1 MVINLSSKAKSDEV
15 NGIAKRAIEI
25 IDNSNIKDVHIG
37 GLNKLLK
44 EAVKD
49 LTAALNKSSGS
60 DLTPFVQK
68 LERLRDKGLKCFF
81 KTIYAACFRL
91 NEEIEEAAKKLKK
104 VIKRHGSTMYNLP
117 QDQQTSKMASLFEE
131 LARPDLVKAI
141 ELTSTQILLDE
152 TKQANQ
158 NYLAELNK
166 RDQEEKKKH
175 EEKLVGENVKKTR
188 VNLEKILNNLD
199 SVLEVT
205 EDQSYHKLFNDLEG
219 IIEEMNAKIKAR
231 ETRKGNDD
239 EEKE

>member
-1 MVINLSSKAKSDEV
+1 MVIHLSSKAKSDEV

-25 IDNSNIKDVHIG
+25 IDNSTIQDKHIG

-60 DLTPFVQK
+60 DLTPLVQE

-81 KTIYAACFRL
+81 KTIYGACFRL
-91 NEEIEEAAKKLKK
+91 NEEVEEAAKKLKK
-104 VIKRHGSTMYNLP
+104 VIKRHGSTMYDLQ

-131 LARPDLVKAI
+131 LAEPDLVKAI

-158 NYLAELNK
+158 NYLTELNK
-166 RDQEEKKKH
+166 RDQEEKETKN
-175 EEKLVGENVKKTR
+175 EKLVGESVKKTR

-205 EDQSYHKLFNDLEG
+205 EDQTYHKLFNDLEG

-231 ETRKGNDD
+231 GTRKGNGEKG
-239 EEKE
+239 EE